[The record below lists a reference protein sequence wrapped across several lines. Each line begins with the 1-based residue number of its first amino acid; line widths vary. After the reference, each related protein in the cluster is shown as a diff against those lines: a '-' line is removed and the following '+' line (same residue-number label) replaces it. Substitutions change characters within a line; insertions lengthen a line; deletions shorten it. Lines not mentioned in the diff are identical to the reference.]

1 MQSTIYYKNKKFKIT
16 SVTIQQK
23 YSSLTYE
30 KMQKC
35 NENKADFASF
45 LSFKAFIIFN
55 LSK

>member
-1 MQSTIYYKNKKFKIT
+1 MQSTIYYKKKFKIT

-30 KMQKC
+30 KNQKC
-35 NENKADFASF
+35 NENKADFTSF